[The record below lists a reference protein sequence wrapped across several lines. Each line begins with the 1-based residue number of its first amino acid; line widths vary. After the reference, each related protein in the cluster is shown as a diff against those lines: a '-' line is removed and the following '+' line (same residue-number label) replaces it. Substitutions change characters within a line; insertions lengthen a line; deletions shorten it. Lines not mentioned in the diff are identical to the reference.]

1 MCVCQHLKVGQLQAQ
16 IDSLALQLHNAQA
29 AVLAHQRE
37 RLLAEHKLSQA
48 EHQVAKLTQLLQAG
62 RRHKFSTVLYTVTIL
77 LGVLYLIIRSLL

>member
-48 EHQVAKLTQLLQAG
+48 EHQVAKLTQMLQAR
-62 RRHKFSTVLYTVTIL
+62 RRHKFSKSTIHSD
-77 LGVLYLIIRSLL
+77 YIIRSLLLDY